1 MFSIILSMRHRY
13 YIYKK
18 GIIYTLHYR
27 RQQIEVENH
36 SNFGRTNKTYYLS
49 ISEDK
54 KVFEVLLV
62 FVLDLHDSGI
72 KIIFTLII

>member
-1 MFSIILSMRHRY
+1 MFSIILPMR
-13 YIYKK
+13 
-18 GIIYTLHYR
+18 
-27 RQQIEVENH
+27 Q
-36 SNFGRTNKTYYLS
+36 TYYLS

-62 FVLDLHDSGI
+62 FVLDLYVSGR

>member
-1 MFSIILSMRHRY
+1 MGYATNVFF
-13 YIYKK
+13 YI
-18 GIIYTLHYR
+18 
-27 RQQIEVENH
+27 VNA
-36 SNFGRTNKTYYLS
+36 SNKTYYLS

-72 KIIFTLII
+72 KIIITLII